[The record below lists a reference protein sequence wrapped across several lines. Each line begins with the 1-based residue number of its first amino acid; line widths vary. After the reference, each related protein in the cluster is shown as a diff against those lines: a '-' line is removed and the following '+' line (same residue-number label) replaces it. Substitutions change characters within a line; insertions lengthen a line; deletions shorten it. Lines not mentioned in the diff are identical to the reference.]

1 MIKLKDI
8 SKTYGEGDGTIVAL
22 SDIELRVDVGDRLA
36 IMGPSGSGKST
47 LLNIMGLLD
56 EPDKGGQ
63 YTLLEKPV
71 LHMSDGALSHLRNR
85 TFGFIF
91 QSFNLLPRYTAVENV
106 EVPMRYASVPQRER
120 RERAMAA
127 LETVVLADRARHTPA
142 ELSGGQQQRVAI
154 ARALVNEPKVILAD
168 EPTGNLDSASAQGIM
183 ETLDKLNEQGLTV
196 VMITHAQ
203 EIADHAE
210 RVIQLRDG
218 RIADGETG
226 G

>member
-1 MIKLKDI
+1 MIRLEAT
-8 SKTYGEGDGTIVAL
+8 SKTYGEGDGAIVAL
-22 SDIELRVDVGDRLA
+22 RDVDMEVKAGESLA

-56 EPDKGGQ
+56 EPDKGGK
-63 YTLLEKPV
+63 YTLLDQDV
-71 LHMSDGALSHLRNR
+71 LRLGDGALSHLRNR

-106 EVPMRYASVPQRER
+106 EVPMRYAGVPRKER
-120 RERAMAA
+120 RDRAMMA
-127 LETVVLADRARHTPA
+127 LETVELADRAKHTPA

-154 ARALVNEPKVILAD
+154 ARALVNQPKVILAD
-168 EPTGNLDSASAQGIM
+168 EPTGNLDSVSAQGIM
-183 ETLDKLNEQGLTV
+183 GVLDKLNENGLTL

-203 EIADHAE
+203 EIADHAK

-218 RIADGETG
+218 AIADGEERL
-226 G
+226 